1 MKEISEKLV
10 KEADSIE
17 DLATKICGYG
27 YYAHHN
33 DDSDHPIPKDAVREY
48 LEMGAALNRRQ
59 MMKCAV
65 DGCIVSSTAMVSP
78 EAHLKAMSASLD
90 GSAYC
95 CGDMVKLIIIKGE

>member
-1 MKEISEKLV
+1 MKESSEKLV
-10 KEADSIE
+10 KMADSIE
-17 DLATKICGYG
+17 DLATMICGHG

-33 DDSDHPIPKDAVREY
+33 DERYPPIPKDAVREY

-90 GSAYC
+90 GSAYR
-95 CGDMVKLIIIKGE
+95 CGDMVKLIIVKGE